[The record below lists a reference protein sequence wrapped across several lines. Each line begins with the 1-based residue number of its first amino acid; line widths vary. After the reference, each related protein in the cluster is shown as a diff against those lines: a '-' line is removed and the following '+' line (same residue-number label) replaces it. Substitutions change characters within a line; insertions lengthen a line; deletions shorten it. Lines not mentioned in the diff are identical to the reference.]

1 MKKIKTKY
9 LFLSLISTLFCLTNS
24 SAQELLYEV
33 PLNEQIQN
41 SSQIIEGKVLSK
53 TSFWDANQYNI
64 YTVNT
69 IEVYKVFKGQT
80 LTTIEVITEGG
91 TVGYDIE
98 IVNPSLQLAKGDI
111 GVFLLNNNSLELS
124 SVSAITTFES
134 NSSSQGFYKYN
145 IQDNI
150 ASNPFGIKN
159 GIASEL
165 YSEITAYTNTNYT
178 NVSSFD
184 LNTEMD
190 VLNSRRGGI
199 AINSFSPTTI
209 TAGTKSILTI
219 DGAGFGSPGTVE
231 FRDAN
236 DGGASFYA
244 ALDSQIISWTPT
256 QIQVEV
262 PSRAGTGTI
271 RIFDSIGF
279 NVTSSSVLTIS
290 YAEINAET
298 DTFTPGTVVAYQT
311 QHVDDNGSG
320 GYTWQMFTGFNNNA
334 AANQSFVRAFDS
346 WVCETGV
353 NWDIGTPT
361 STDVVADDDINII
374 RLDNGSELPNGVL
387 GRCTSRFSGCSSGP
401 NGFIFVTELDIVFD
415 DGINWQFGPGLP
427 SFSQYD
433 FESVAVHEL
442 GHGHQ
447 LTHVI
452 DNNAIMHYA
461 ISNGEFNRELS
472 ANDIAGGNDVQSRST
487 AIAVCGEGLMTNSA
501 CSLSVADNFLS
512 ENLTIYPIPT
522 KDQLYI
528 KRSSNLNLN
537 DAYIYDI
544 RGQLI
549 SKIDVSQSSNLKTID
564 VSQLSSGM
572 YFINIHS
579 DNASMTRKFIIE

>member
-1 MKKIKTKY
+1 MRKITTKH
-9 LFLSLISTLFCLTNS
+9 LFLPLICFLFCFTNL

-41 SSQIIEGKVLSK
+41 SSQIVEGKVLSK
-53 TSFWDANQYNI
+53 RSFWDANQHNI

-80 LTTIEVITEGG
+80 ATTIEVITEGG
-91 TVGYDIE
+91 AVGDQVE
-98 IVNPSLQLAKGDI
+98 IVNPSLQLAKGDV
-111 GVFLLNNNSLELS
+111 GVFLLKNPTMELT
-124 SVSAITTFES
+124 SVSSNVRFES

-165 YSEITAYTNTNYT
+165 YSEITAHTHNNYT

-184 LNTEMD
+184 LNTEIEA
-190 VLNSRRGGI
+190 LNARRGGI
-199 AINSFSPTTI
+199 AITSFFPTTI

-219 DGAGFGSPGTVE
+219 DGAGFGSQGSVQ

-236 DGGASFYA
+236 DGGASLYP
-244 ALDSQIISWTPT
+244 ALDSQVISWTPT

-262 PSRAGTGTI
+262 PSRAGTGTF

-279 NVTSSSVLTIS
+279 NVTSSTPLTVS

-298 DTFTPGTVVAYQT
+298 DVFTPGTVTAYQT
-311 QHVDDNGSG
+311 QHVDNNGSG
-320 GYTWQMFTGFNNNA
+320 GYTWQMYIGFNGNT

-353 NWDIGTPT
+353 NWDIGAVTT
-361 STDVVADDDINII
+361 TNVIANDGINMIRFDV
-374 RLDNGSELPNGVL
+374 GGELPNGVL
-387 GRCTSRFSGCSSGP
+387 GRCTSRFSGCSSGG
-401 NGFIFVTELDIVFD
+401 NGFIFVSELDIVFD
-415 DGINWQFGPGLP
+415 DGTNWQFGPGLP

-433 FESVAVHEL
+433 FETVAVHEL

-452 DNNAIMHYA
+452 DPGVIMHYA
-461 ISNGEFNRELS
+461 VSNGTSNRVLS
-472 ANDIAGGNDVQSRST
+472 ATDIAGGNDVQFRST
-487 AIAVCGEGLMTNSA
+487 TNAVCGEGLMTNSA
-501 CSLSVADNFLS
+501 CSLSVDDNFLS
-512 ENLTIYPIPT
+512 EDLSMYPIPT
-522 KDQLYI
+522 KDKLYI
-528 KRSSNLNLN
+528 KSSTNINLTT
-537 DAYIYDI
+537 AYIYDI
-544 RGQLI
+544 RGQII
-549 SKIDVSQSSNLKTID
+549 SKVDFSLSNNLNSVN
-564 VSQLSSGM
+564 VSQLSAGM
-572 YFINIHS
+572 YFITIQS
-579 DNASMTRKFIIE
+579 DNASTTKKFIVE